1 MGERCVPSLIVINST
16 VNKSESKVSLNNNSL
31 PEAICC
37 CLQTCNVAASEKI
50 VGARCVPSLI
60 VINSIINQI
69 ESKVSLITTR
79 CLRLFVVVYKH
90 VMLQHQRK

>member
-1 MGERCVPSLIVINST
+1 M
-16 VNKSESKVSLNNNSL
+16 L

-50 VGARCVPSLI
+50 VGERCVPSLI
-60 VINSIINQI
+60 DINSAINQL

-79 CLRLFVVVYKH
+79 CLRLFVVVYK
-90 VMLQHQRK
+90 VEML

>member
-1 MGERCVPSLIVINST
+1 MIT
-16 VNKSESKVSLNNNSL
+16 KNNLL

-50 VGARCVPSLI
+50 VGERCVPSLI
-60 VINSIINQI
+60 LINSTINKLG
-69 ESKVSLITTR
+69 SKVSLIITR